1 MLIFI
6 EFHSEYFFV
15 LMMVMQGH
23 ISFPLTLDVSPFMTT
38 RLGVNIQKDVQSL
51 PSNLQYNQVN
61 SLPNHSNLHS
71 ETRRIGFSSIYGE
84 SREKIDADALVD
96 DVVVSSTSRQ
106 ALLNEFPCSSSS
118 ENTHSNTQLQSID
131 KVGQNFLYIDAF
143 ILH

>member
-1 MLIFI
+1 
-6 EFHSEYFFV
+6 
-15 LMMVMQGH
+15 MMVMQGH

-51 PSNLQYNQVN
+51 PSNLQYN
-61 SLPNHSNLHS
+61 HSNLHS

-84 SREKIDADALVD
+84 SREQIDADALVD

-118 ENTHSNTQLQSID
+118 ENTHSNTQLQSVD
-131 KVGQNFLYIDAF
+131 TVGQNFLYIDAF

>member
-1 MLIFI
+1 
-6 EFHSEYFFV
+6 
-15 LMMVMQGH
+15 MMVMQGH

-51 PSNLQYNQVN
+51 PSNL
-61 SLPNHSNLHS
+61 HS

-84 SREKIDADALVD
+84 SREQIDADALVD
-96 DVVVSSTSRQ
+96 DVVVTSTSRR

-118 ENTHSNTQLQSID
+118 ENTRSNTQLQSID
-131 KVGQNFLYIDAF
+131 TVGQNFLYIDAF